1 MNAVQ
6 MSASA
11 YGSIK
16 ESGGCDT
23 ISGGSASN
31 NSDIGETASS
41 QVIIVMLVTIDCLL
55 IVVELLAERRVLE
68 VVGGHPQERY
78 YNHYVHVLHH
88 LSIAILSIFVVEIIA
103 KVYAFSVIGFLNH
116 KLEVVLFAFYSKQVS
131 QVFDAFIVIISL
143 ILDIGFYNPDSVVS
157 VGSSLVI
164 VVRLWRVVR
173 ILNGIVLTVKVQTE
187 DKLETEIRRRKS
199 ILQELL
205 TQRDYRHVLEE
216 NNRYLR
222 KLLQENGVEVS
233 PPVESITR
241 KK

>member
-116 KLEVVLFAFYSKQVS
+116 KLEV
-131 QVFDAFIVIISL
+131 FDAFIVIISL

-173 ILNGIVLTVKVQTE
+173 ILNGM
-187 DKLETEIRRRKS
+187 R
-199 ILQELL
+199 
-205 TQRDYRHVLEE
+205 
-216 NNRYLR
+216 
-222 KLLQENGVEVS
+222 
-233 PPVESITR
+233 PVVISITISTLR
-241 KK
+241 RYIFFWFTDVKLTICNHK

>member
-41 QVIIVMLVTIDCLL
+41 QVNAEHDLHAHKTLRHRLSHFLHSHRFYVIIVMLVTIDCLL

-116 KLEVVLFAFYSKQVS
+116 KLEV
-131 QVFDAFIVIISL
+131 FDAFIVIISL

-187 DKLETEIRRRKS
+187 DKLETK
-199 ILQELL
+199 
-205 TQRDYRHVLEE
+205 EE
-216 NNRYLR
+216 KVYFKNC
-222 KLLQENGVEVS
+222 
-233 PPVESITR
+233 
-241 KK
+241 